1 MPRHVVMWLCD
12 TLYIDRQLLTAVC
25 QAVHAHVPVEAAYRF
40 YATIPP
46 CHCGVMWRSESDDK
60 QSPSR
65 SVPSQTG
72 YVFGFG
78 DQIRDGKLSTVVC
91 LDHPDR
97 KGSCFDKSLQKV
109 FSAGGAVL
117 RVHFPI
123 RPACTLIFCCN
134 LVTFVTLCYAMA
146 GHMLYAI

>member
-1 MPRHVVMWLCD
+1 
-12 TLYIDRQLLTAVC
+12 
-25 QAVHAHVPVEAAYRF
+25 
-40 YATIPP
+40 
-46 CHCGVMWRSESDDK
+46 MWRSESDDK